1 MKTPSTATEDERAT
15 TAMARIRDVDAPGHV
30 LSLPGIESHGVNNPP
45 MKNRASFS
53 WDRVAGVLTIIMTL
67 VVAGCGGGTSP
78 SPANAQATPVKVSE
92 SSGAVAKKGTRK
104 GRGQALA
111 PGGDMGVR
119 ERRSQKLK
127 ERAAAN
133 KA

>member
-1 MKTPSTATEDERAT
+1 ML
-15 TAMARIRDVDAPGHV
+15 MA
-30 LSLPGIESHGVNNPP
+30 
-45 MKNRASFS
+45 
-53 WDRVAGVLTIIMTL
+53 L

-78 SPANAQATPVKVSE
+78 SPANTYVTPVKVSE